1 MNDKKP
7 SDTEKSI
14 VDNALEGAQEM
25 SGASAWEI
33 FCAGIGAVLIGFLL
47 VNLAGPGTP
56 VWVVGCTSMF
66 SGALAVVLLG
76 KKI

>member
-7 SDTEKSI
+7 SGTEKSI
-14 VDNALEGAQEM
+14 VDNALEGTHEM

-33 FCAGIGAVLIGFLL
+33 FCASIGAVLIGFLRI
-47 VNLAGPGTP
+47 NLSGPGTP
-56 VWVVGCTSMF
+56 VWVVGCTSMVA
-66 SGALAVVLLG
+66 GAPAAVLLG

>member
-7 SDTEKSI
+7 SDTKKSI
-14 VDNALEGAQEM
+14 VDNALEGAHEM

-33 FCAGIGAVLIGFLL
+33 FCAAIGAVLIGFLL
-47 VNLAGPGTP
+47 VNLGGPGTP
-56 VWVVGCTSMF
+56 VWVVGCTSMVA
-66 SGALAVVLLG
+66 GALAVLLLG